1 MWAVCL
7 KSTGE
12 MIGDCGITMQ
22 MINNQ
27 IKPVIGYHLRKDMQH
42 KGFAKEASLAVM
54 DWAFT
59 NTSFNT
65 VFFLYEKV

>member
-1 MWAVCL
+1 
-7 KSTGE
+7 
-12 MIGDCGITMQ
+12 